1 MQVIESQSKDYKT
14 LRSALGSVIRNE
26 GFLGLYRGLFP
37 AVIAS
42 SGSWGGYF
50 FLYEFFK
57 GRNKLSEGHDRDNKV
72 SMMSH
77 HVSIVQFRG
86 RYFSLHLLFLHE
98 IHCPGIPLNNDT
110 WS

>member
-1 MQVIESQSKDYKT
+1 MIKTRMQVIESKSKDYRT
-14 LRSALGSVIRNE
+14 LRSALRSVITKE
-26 GFLGLYRGLFP
+26 GIYGLYRGLVP

-57 GRNKLSEGHDRDNKV
+57 GRNKLVGGHDQDNKV

-77 HVSIVQFRG
+77 HVRSIF
-86 RYFSLHLLFLHE
+86 
-98 IHCPGIPLNNDT
+98 I
-110 WS
+110 

>member
-1 MQVIESQSKDYKT
+1 MIKTRMQVIESQSKDYRT
-14 LRSALGSVIRNE
+14 LRSALRSVIRHE
-26 GFLGLYRGLFP
+26 GFLGLYQGLFP

-57 GRNKLSEGHDRDNKV
+57 GRNKLAEGHDRENKV

-77 HVSIVQFRG
+77 HVRTAI
-86 RYFSLHLLFLHE
+86 FLYK
-98 IHCPGIPLNNDT
+98 
-110 WS
+110 